1 VLPIDA
7 SKYKRILVVG
17 DNAVRKLNEGGGSSD
32 LKAKLVVSPLDGLR
46 AAFGDKVVFK
56 QGYKAGSPMYDAE
69 EVIAQSVQDSLRE
82 EAVAAAKEADLV
94 IFVGGL
100 NKNSYQD
107 CEATDRREYGLPFS
121 QPQLI
126 KELAEACP
134 ATVVVLLSGNAV
146 EMPWL
151 DKVPAVLQSWYLG
164 SMAGTSIADVLTGE
178 VNPSG
183 KLPFSFPKK
192 LTDNG
197 AHSFDALCYPGDSIK
212 EVYKEDIL
220 VGYRWH
226 DTKKIPALFPFGY
239 GLSYTTFSF
248 SKPTLSSTT
257 ITADSD
263 ITLTF
268 TITNTG
274 DREGK
279 EVAQLYIGDDKASVL
294 RPVKELKGFKKVDL
308 KPGEST
314 TVSFKISVD
323 DLKFYDEKAAQWTA
337 EPGSFKAYVGSSSTD
352 IKSVSSFTLR

>member
-1 VLPIDA
+1 
-7 SKYKRILVVG
+7 
-17 DNAVRKLNEGGGSSD
+17 
-32 LKAKLVVSPLDGLR
+32 
-46 AAFGDKVVFK
+46 
-56 QGYKAGSPMYDAE
+56 
-69 EVIAQSVQDSLRE
+69 
-82 EAVAAAKEADLV
+82 
-94 IFVGGL
+94 
-100 NKNSYQD
+100 
-107 CEATDRREYGLPFS
+107 
-121 QPQLI
+121 
-126 KELAEACP
+126 
-134 ATVVVLLSGNAV
+134 
-146 EMPWL
+146 
-151 DKVPAVLQSWYLG
+151 
-164 SMAGTSIADVLTGE
+164 
-178 VNPSG
+178 
-183 KLPFSFPKK
+183 
-192 LTDNG
+192 
-197 AHSFDALCYPGDSIK
+197 
-212 EVYKEDIL
+212 VYKEDIL